1 MPPAPGLSGQTIR
14 QALRVSIGGA
24 RLRVHFS
31 NQWGKSPMEIRAVHL
46 ARYAGAGAID
56 PSTDRALSFGG
67 KKGVTIAAGQ
77 EAVSDALDFPLAP
90 MEDVAL
96 TIAFGQVPAE
106 LTGHPGSRMTSYIQ
120 PGDVVS
126 TPSMASGVQAEHWY
140 AMTSI
145 DVISPKPAAAVGILG
160 NSITDGR
167 GSTTNG
173 NDRWPDMLSR
183 RLRAEAA
190 TARVAVLN
198 LGIGGNCVLKPC
210 LGPAGVERFP
220 HQVLEQPGVRWVIV
234 FEGVNDMGG
243 ARSPAAADSVSDG
256 LIAAY
261 KQMIEQA
268 HARGLKI
275 YGATITPFG
284 ASFYDSPQHQAIR
297 STVNEWILMS
307 KAFDAVIDFDAAVR
321 DPANPQQLRAD
332 VDSGDHLHL
341 NANGYR
347 VMGEAIDLG
356 LFR

>member
-1 MPPAPGLSGQTIR
+1 
-14 QALRVSIGGA
+14 
-24 RLRVHFS
+24 
-31 NQWGKSPMEIRAVHL
+31 
-46 ARYAGAGAID
+46 
-56 PSTDRALSFGG
+56 DRALSFGG
-67 KKGVTIAAGQ
+67 KPGITIAPGQ

-96 TIAFGQVPAE
+96 SLAFGAVPPE

-120 PGDVVS
+120 PGDVAS
-126 TPSMASGVQAEHWY
+126 SPSLASGVQTEHWY

-145 DVISPKPAAAVGILG
+145 DVVAPEPAAALGILG

-183 RLRAEAA
+183 RLRANPA
-190 TARVAVLN
+190 TAQVAVLN
-198 LGIGGNCVLKPC
+198 LGTGGNCVLKPC
-210 LGPAGVERFP
+210 LGPAGVERFA

-234 FEGVNDMGG
+234 FEGVNDIGG
-243 ARSPAAADSVSDG
+243 VRGQAAADSVAEG

-261 KQMIEQA
+261 RLMIAQA

-284 ASFYDSPQHQAIR
+284 TSFYDSPQHQGVR
-297 STVNEWILMS
+297 STVNEWIRTS
-307 KAFDAVIDFDAAVR
+307 RAFDAVIDFDAAVR
-321 DPANPQQLRAD
+321 DPAEPTRLRAD

-347 VMGEAIDLG
+347 VMGEAIDLA